1 MGLTFS
7 HNWMWLAV
15 YSPLPPNLVTSIG
28 HPWIFLSKILAAC
41 RVLNGMRFTEAPVS
55 TKVFFMGIWFMEAAK
70 YKVLLWSG
78 YPTSISSSLNVIYVD
93 SCKRALSSRISAD
106 KYSTLAPEAML
117 TRASV
122 AILLSFIVS
131 LSWSN
136 KFLNLELCYKM
147 VMIAVGRAGFSSSSS
162 PGSA

>member
-1 MGLTFS
+1 M
-7 HNWMWLAV
+7 
-15 YSPLPPNLVTSIG
+15 
-28 HPWIFLSKILAAC
+28 
-41 RVLNGMRFTEAPVS
+41 
-55 TKVFFMGIWFMEAAK
+55 
-70 YKVLLWSG
+70 
-78 YPTSISSSLNVIYVD
+78 SSSLNMISVD
-93 SCKRALSSRISAD
+93 SCKRTLSSRISAD

-122 AILLSFIVS
+122 AILLSFVVS

-136 KFLNLELCYKM
+136 KFLNLELCYKV